1 MNKLSLFVYLFF
13 FLSFLFLFLYL
24 LQPFFNP
31 IVWAIV
37 FGIVLYPLYGFIKR
51 KLKSENLA
59 AFLVIFIVLV
69 AIVIPFTIFAVITAQ
84 QIIVFSIK
92 VVNFVQTH
100 SVNDLINSLKE
111 IPFLKEK
118 RESLEPLL
126 NYLQSEEFRRAL
138 INALNSIL
146 TFVGDRLR
154 SYVYTAGTSL
164 FHVFVFLLTLFF
176 ILRDG
181 EKVLKEIINSIPMKR
196 EDLEEIL
203 KTIYRTVL
211 AVIYGTVGTAVAQSI
226 MGFIGYS
233 LAGVE
238 FALIWALITFFAA
251 FVPPFGAAFVWVP
264 MDIYLFTTKGI
275 KEGLIL
281 LFFGTFL
288 ISTMDNIV
296 RPLVMKQGIKLPYV
310 ALFFSTIGGLIKF
323 GFIGVFLGPIILS
336 TMLASVKIYRRRV
349 IHSGI

>member
-1 MNKLSLFVYLFF
+1 MHKLSLFVYLFF
-13 FLSFLFLFLYL
+13 FLFFLLLFLYI

-31 IVWAIV
+31 IMWAVV
-37 FGIVLYPLYGFIKR
+37 FGIVLYPLYDFIR
-51 KLKSENLA
+51 KKIKSENLSS
-59 AFLVIFIVLV
+59 LIVVFIVLV
-69 AIVIPFTIFAVITAQ
+69 VIVIPFTIFAVLTTQ
-84 QIIVFSIK
+84 QIITFSIK
-92 VVNFVQTH
+92 VINFVQTH
-100 SVNDLINSLKE
+100 SVNDIVNLIKE
-111 IPFLKEK
+111 VPFLKER
-118 RESLEPLL
+118 RESLEPLI
-126 NYLQSEEFRRAL
+126 NYLQSDEFRRAL
-138 INALNSIL
+138 INALNTAL

-154 SYVYTAGTSL
+154 NYVYTAGTSI

-181 EKVLKEIINSIPMKR
+181 EKILREIIHSIPMKR

-203 KTIYRTVL
+203 KTIYKTVL

-251 FVPPFGAAFVWVP
+251 FIPPFGAAFVWVP
-264 MDIYLFTTKGI
+264 IDIYLFATKGI

-296 RPLVMKQGIKLPYV
+296 RPLVMKHGIKLPYV

-349 IHSGI
+349 IHAGV